1 MQDVMQRSVPQIK
14 GLRVE
19 DLFALLKQKLT
30 MEFIISPK
38 TTKKLHWI
46 GNKLSI
52 YVLYKLYNLRQ
63 YFWPRKFKEM
73 ISKAIKDRLKFI
85 LGKNS
90 MEIIPDPR
98 IVNLL
103 NSSSMLSSKF

>member
-1 MQDVMQRSVPQIK
+1 MPRSVPQIK
-14 GLRVE
+14 GLTIENFDCFIETEVHYGV
-19 DLFALLKQKLT
+19 
-30 MEFIISPK
+30 IISPK

-46 GNKLSI
+46 GNRLSI
-52 YVLYKLYNLRQ
+52 YVLYQLYRYRQ
-63 YFWPRKFKEM
+63 YFWPTKFKEM
-73 ISKAIKDRLKFI
+73 ISKAIKDKEKFI

-98 IVNLL
+98 IVNVL

>member
-1 MQDVMQRSVPQIK
+1 MPRSVPQIK
-14 GLRVE
+14 GLTVE
-19 DLFALLKQKLT
+19 DFVC
-30 MEFIISPK
+30 FIETEVDNGVDYIPK

-46 GNKLSI
+46 GNRLSI
-52 YVLYKLYNLRQ
+52 YVLYQLYHYRQ

-73 ISKAIKDRLKFI
+73 ISKAIKDKEKFI

-98 IVNLL
+98 IVNVL